1 MNDRPLSQC
10 TSGDLVALLRRWMGG
25 VRMGDEPSVLEIVAE
40 VERRFVKLEN
50 AAHRLAVE
58 LAPRT
63 KREKDA

>member
-1 MNDRPLSQC
+1 
-10 TSGDLVALLRRWMGG
+10 MGG
-25 VRMGDEPSVLEIVAE
+25 VKMGDEPSVLEIVAE